1 MAVMDRLG
9 PWNDEAP
16 LGIGLLDRIGPGWW
30 PRRGGDPAPQ
40 ALADAHTC
48 QWRHLA
54 YASLHLTE
62 EYPEASTLM
71 IEGCSICPTVRS
83 EVVAGRWVPGASGEM
98 VRVGGVPSIPM
109 SPAPPTA
116 GAESGR
122 A

>member
-9 PWNDEAP
+9 AWNDEAP

-48 QWRHLA
+48 HWRHLA
-54 YASLHLTE
+54 YASLPITE
-62 EYPEASTLM
+62 ESPQASTLM
-71 IEGCSICPTVRS
+71 IEGCSISPTVRS
-83 EVVAGRWVPGASGEM
+83 GVVAGRWVPGALGER
-98 VRVGGVPSIPM
+98 VRVGGVASSPM

-116 GAESGR
+116 GTESGR